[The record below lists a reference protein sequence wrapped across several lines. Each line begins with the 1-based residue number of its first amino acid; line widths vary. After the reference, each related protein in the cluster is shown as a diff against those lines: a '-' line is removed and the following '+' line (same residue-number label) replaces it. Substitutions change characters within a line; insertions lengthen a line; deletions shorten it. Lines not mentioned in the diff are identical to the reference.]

1 MQSSASGSGNGVK
14 EQVQRAVQAALNL
27 LFPVRCVVCGRAD
40 RSLCEH
46 CASQFQVPGPNVC
59 GVCFERIPGSGVCAR
74 CQSHPPH
81 FESLRSAF
89 CFEGGIREAIHALK
103 YKRRRDVSAPLMDVA
118 ARHFPRPPANAIL
131 LAVPMHPSRLAERGY
146 NHAGVL
152 ASDLARLWSMDA
164 PISAALIR
172 IRATGQQVGQDY
184 LARQAN
190 MQNAFAADSALLG
203 GRPVLILDDV
213 CTTGATLNACA
224 QAVLEA
230 GAARVNCLTIA
241 RA

>member
-1 MQSSASGSGNGVK
+1 
-14 EQVQRAVQAALNL
+14 
-27 LFPVRCVVCGRAD
+27 
-40 RSLCEH
+40 
-46 CASQFQVPGPNVC
+46 
-59 GVCFERIPGSGVCAR
+59 
-74 CQSHPPH
+74 
-81 FESLRSAF
+81 
-89 CFEGGIREAIHALK
+89 
-103 YKRRRDVSAPLMDVA
+103 
-118 ARHFPRPPANAIL
+118 
-131 LAVPMHPSRLAERGY
+131 MHPSRLAERGY